1 MAAVFVI
8 RALIYLSPSAYKL
21 VKIEQ
26 QASGQPGPQDLGRW
40 AWELIYSDASD
51 QEVADAL
58 TSSSGTLHSVETITE
73 PFELRKAQVRWG
85 RASGAAAG
93 TDDAVTT
100 HHFLR
105 VIAGQPSDTWTAADF
120 QAVEGRLLTLANVL
134 NDYWTPSFSYKQVRW
149 YKAGPAIVPP
159 QAPVRI
165 IDPALAGT
173 AVVGGDMS
181 PPQVAVSVTEKT
193 PDPKSWG
200 RFYLPAMIPG
210 IANTYGRIDAGF
222 QGALADACDAM
233 YEGFVTDG
241 TPAVVYSAAKPARPT
256 AGGGSLAAVPA
267 RALPVRQVQVDDLFD
282 VIRSRRY
289 NEPLLRL
296 QRDIA
301 GS

>member
-8 RALIYLSPSAYKL
+8 RALIALAPSGYRL
-21 VKIEQ
+21 VKAEQ
-26 QASGQPGPQDLGRW
+26 TASGQPGPQDLGRW
-40 AWELIYSDASD
+40 AWDLLYSDASD

-58 TSSSGTLHSVETITE
+58 TASSGTVHSVDTITE

-100 HHFLR
+100 HHFVKLT
-105 VIAGQPSDTWTAADF
+105 AGVPQTEWSAADF
-120 QAVEGRLLTLANVL
+120 QAVEARLLALANAI

-165 IDPALAGT
+165 IDPQLAGS
-173 AVVGGDMS
+173 AVVGNVMQ

-193 PDPKSWG
+193 PDAKSWG

-210 IANTYGRIDAGF
+210 VGNTNGRVENGF
-222 QGALADACDAM
+222 QTLLANACDTM
-233 YEGFVTDG
+233 YEGFITDN

-256 AGGGSLAAVPA
+256 ASGGTLAAVLG
-267 RALPVRQVQVDDLFD
+267 RALPVRQIQVDDLFD

-289 NEPLLRL
+289 NEPLLRI